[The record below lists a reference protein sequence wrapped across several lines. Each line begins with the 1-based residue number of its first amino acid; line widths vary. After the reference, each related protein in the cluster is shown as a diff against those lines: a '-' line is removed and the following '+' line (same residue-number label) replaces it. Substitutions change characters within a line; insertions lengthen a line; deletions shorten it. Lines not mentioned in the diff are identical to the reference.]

1 MKMSWEQ
8 ETERNSPPDYVAIT
22 CGQCG
27 LRFFVPRIWDQGRR
41 QDHRSFVCMN
51 GHTLTYTGENEAEKL
66 RRERDRL
73 RQEIARVEETTTE
86 WQRQAQE
93 NARQASAAKAQVTK
107 IKKRVGHGVCPCC
120 NRTFG
125 NLAAHIAQKHPT
137 FTAEAAE

>member
-51 GHTLTYTGENEAEKL
+51 GHTLTYTG
-66 RRERDRL
+66 
-73 RQEIARVEETTTE
+73 
-86 WQRQAQE
+86 QRQAQE